1 MENPKLIESLPVYL
15 KRKAVLQNLKIL
27 DYKYKHF
34 LMYITTMACLLEE
47 NPNRFVL
54 FPIKYKNLWEL
65 YKKAEA
71 SFWTAEEIDM
81 SDDLEGWKKMTA
93 TEQEFILRILGFFA
107 ASDGIVVENLISR
120 FATEV
125 QVPEARCFYGF
136 QTAIE
141 NIHSEVYS
149 LMIDKFAGSDA
160 KKKELFEA
168 IEHHPATKAKADWAI
183 RYMTQDPDSETKN
196 LDDRIISFSERCLAF
211 ACVEGIMF
219 SSSFCALFWL
229 KNQGLCPG
237 LTFSNEL
244 ISRDEGL
251 HRDFAIELL
260 KMCPRLPVKK
270 VHEIVQGAV
279 EVELQFVEETLP
291 SKLKGMNKTM
301 MTQYVQFVANHLLTS
316 LGYKPLWDVKQ
327 PFGFMDMI
335 SLNGKTNFFEKRVS
349 EYAMANVGDD
359 SQTFDIN
366 VDF

>member
-1 MENPKLIESLPVYL
+1 MSQLLI
-15 KRKAVLQNLKIL
+15 
-27 DYKYKHF
+27 D
-34 LMYITTMACLLEE
+34 

-54 FPIKYKNLWEL
+54 FPIKHDNLFQM

-81 SDDLEGWKKMTA
+81 NDDEAHWQQLTSDEKD
-93 TEQEFILRILGFFA
+93 FILRILGFFA

-120 FATEV
+120 FASEV

-149 LMIDKFAGSDA
+149 LMILKFA
-160 KKKELFEA
+160 KTEEKRMELFRA
-168 IEHHPATKAKADWAI
+168 IENHPATKAKADWAI
-183 RYMTQDPDSETKN
+183 QYMSMDSGNTMDEKV
-196 LDDRIISFSERCLAF
+196 LSFSIRCLAF

-229 KNQGLCPG
+229 KNRGLCPG

-260 KMCPRLPVKK
+260 KMCPRLEESV
-270 VHEIVQGAV
+270 VNEIVTSAV
-279 EVELQFVEETLP
+279 DVECLFVDETLP
-291 SKLKGMNKTM
+291 NNLKGMNKKM
-301 MTQYVQFVANHLLTS
+301 MQEYVKFVADHLVTS
-316 LGYKPLWDVKQ
+316 LNYKPIYNTKN
-327 PFGFMDMI
+327 PFAFMEAI
-335 SLNGKTNFFEKRVS
+335 SLEGKTNFFERRVS
-349 EYAMANVGDD
+349 EYSMANVGD
-359 SQTFDIN
+359 
-366 VDF
+366 VKEDFTLDESF